1 MSGFSIHAMP
11 VGAEIVGL
19 APDDPLGP
27 DTAAALYRA
36 WLDHGALLFRG
47 IATVE
52 QHLALTRCFGELEI
66 HPVPEVR
73 SKTNPY
79 LIELGT
85 PFDGSGARVPTVFVF
100 DGGDMRINRIA
111 WHRDTAYAPD
121 ICKGA
126 MLRMLEVP
134 EHEGET
140 MLADSAKAWDALPAD
155 MQKRLETLEFK
166 ATLRT
171 AHLNLTG
178 RAGVFWNDVRLA
190 SEEEFP
196 GNAERAM
203 RDGQLDDRYPS
214 VIHPAVLTHP
224 ESGRKCI
231 FLSPTYVDYFLG
243 LERDESDA
251 LLAYL
256 SDHMLNPEFVYKHR
270 WQEND
275 AILWDNRRM
284 LHAGM
289 GNRPDEPRF
298 GLRTTLAEPL
308 LTGRYFDASATK
320 PDLMLND

>member
-1 MSGFSIHAMP
+1 MSGFSVRPMA

-19 APDDPLGP
+19 AADDPL
-27 DTAAALYRA
+27 DAETASGLYRA
-36 WLDHGALLFRG
+36 WLDHGFLLFRG
-47 IATVE
+47 VSTVE
-52 QHLALTRCFGELEI
+52 QHLAITRCFGELEI

-79 LIELGT
+79 LIELGA
-85 PFDGSGARVPTVFVF
+85 PFQGGGARVPTVFVF
-100 DGGDMRINRIA
+100 DGADMRINRIA

-140 MLADSAKAWDALPAD
+140 MLADTAKAWDDLPAD
-155 MQKRLETLEFK
+155 VQQRLETLEFK

-178 RAGVFWNDVRLA
+178 RPGVFWNSVRLA
-190 SEEEFP
+190 SDEEFP
-196 GNAERAM
+196 GNSERAM

-214 VIHPAVLTHP
+214 VVHPAVMTHP

-243 LERDESDA
+243 MERDESDA
-251 LLAYL
+251 LLTYL
-256 SDHMLNPEFVYKHR
+256 TDHMLRPEYVYKHR
-270 WQEND
+270 WQVDD
-275 AILWDNRRM
+275 AIIWDNRRM

-298 GLRTTLAEPL
+298 GLRTTLAGPL
-308 LTGRYFDASATK
+308 HTGRYFDPEARK